1 MAADREAGDYSTPV
15 KKLAKFFERSRDG
28 WKRKYL
34 NAKYE
39 AKLANNQARA
49 VERSRDQWKQRC
61 REGQRRIA
69 ELEAELQKTAAD

>member
-1 MAADREAGDYSTPV
+1 MAVDTEVEAYSSPL
-15 KKLAKFFERSRDG
+15 KKLVRFFQRSRDG

-39 AKLANNQARA
+39 AKLAGNQARA
-49 VERSRDQWKQRC
+49 VERSRELWKQRC

-69 ELEAELQKTAAD
+69 ELEAELQKTAAG